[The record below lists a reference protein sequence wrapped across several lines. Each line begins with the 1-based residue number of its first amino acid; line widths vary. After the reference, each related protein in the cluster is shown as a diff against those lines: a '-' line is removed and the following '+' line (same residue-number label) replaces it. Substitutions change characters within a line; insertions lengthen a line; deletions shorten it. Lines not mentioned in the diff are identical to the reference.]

1 MIEAAAQGA
10 VIGIDLGT
18 SNSAV
23 AVVKDGSP
31 VIIPLEGNRPTIPSI
46 IHFGKVTGVLAFLII
61 WSFAHAIFKFS
72 MKCCL
77 PHLGTDAALRNALCQ

>member
-46 IHFGKVTGVLAFLII
+46 IHFGKVSGVLTSPVV
-61 WSFAHAIFKFS
+61 WSLSHAVFT
-72 MKCCL
+72 L
-77 PHLGTDAALRNALCQ
+77 

>member
-46 IHFGKVTGVLAFLII
+46 IHFGKVSGGLAFPFI
-61 WSFAHAIFKFS
+61 WSSVHAMFTFQCS
-72 MKCCL
+72 FVSL
-77 PHLGTDAALRNALCQ
+77 T